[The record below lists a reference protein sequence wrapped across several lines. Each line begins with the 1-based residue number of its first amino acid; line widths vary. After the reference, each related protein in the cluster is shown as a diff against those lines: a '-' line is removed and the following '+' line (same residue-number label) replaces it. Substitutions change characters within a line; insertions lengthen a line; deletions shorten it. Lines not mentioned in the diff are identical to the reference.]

1 MSHELWAMGHEPC
14 LRRRGSVGVDRVTEQ
29 LTAHS
34 PMTEITD
41 RLQSALEGR
50 YTIEREIGAGGM
62 VALGWVQDV
71 IRQAEEQLLDD

>member
-1 MSHELWAMGHEPC
+1 M
-14 LRRRGSVGVDRVTEQ
+14 GVDRVTEQ

-34 PMTEITD
+34 SRPTALSSMTEITD